1 MAGRA
6 GEQVEKRGD
15 NMRIA
20 SFIKFYLIL
29 TAFLFIF
36 YSYYP
41 ADLWSKIFLFLALT
55 IFSPYLF
62 KLVVEFRG
70 VKRGDTVLAAIS
82 KKTMFGFNI
91 QKLPAK
97 ALSGGKVGDVIE
109 VEFGSA
115 RASGEIRSMG
125 GIIFPA
131 EVNIL
136 YYGSYGEHDV
146 IDVSAGE

>member
-1 MAGRA
+1 
-6 GEQVEKRGD
+6 
-15 NMRIA
+15 MRIT
-20 SFIKFYLIL
+20 SFIKFYFIMI
-29 TAFLFIF
+29 AFLFVF

-41 ADLWSKIFLFLALT
+41 SNVWSKVFLFLALT

-62 KLVVEFRG
+62 KLTVGFRG

-82 KKTMFGFNI
+82 KKTVLGFNV

-97 ALSGGKVGDVIE
+97 ALSDGKVGDVIE
-109 VEFGSA
+109 VKFGPV

-125 GIIFPA
+125 GFVFPA

-136 YYGSYGEHDV
+136 YYGDYDKHDV
-146 IDVSAGE
+146 IDVSAGD